1 MKYAKNKK
9 YICCYQKIVRWKG
22 QPIQRKMLF
31 CLVLQQQE
39 SRKREEIH
47 SKILYPQHPRLHL
60 LNLSFSLLLF
70 VFWQKLSSKSLSL
83 KKLWGIF

>member
-9 YICCYQKIVRWKG
+9 KYLLLPENSALKRTAD
-22 QPIQRKMLF
+22 PRKMFLF

-70 VFWQKLSSKSLSL
+70 VF
-83 KKLWGIF
+83 